1 MRSPLACLVLA
12 ALSLLSLP
20 AASLGSHSVTS
31 DGPRDF
37 TLGAG
42 WQSLPLGGREH
53 FAFTAHIGPGGGAR
67 GWEVARGDLDGA
79 GPLPP
84 FMFKGPVTCLR
95 VAGNRASF
103 FYEFKD
109 AEPSFFRG
117 GGVQVYVEDNGRPR
131 NGQPVDATAFDAPIP
146 GPGPGLPPLEGPT
159 VCPPPRVTG
168 YDPLEAGNLI
178 VHDATP

>member
-1 MRSPLACLVLA
+1 MRRALVCTALVAGWLLA
-12 ALSLLSLP
+12 LP
-20 AASLGSHSVTS
+20 TASQGSHSPAGS
-31 DGPRDF
+31 APRDF

-42 WQSLPLGGREH
+42 WQSLPLGGKEH
-53 FAFTAHIGPGGGAR
+53 FAFTAHIGPAGRAR
-67 GWEVARGDLDGA
+67 GWEVARGDLDGS

-84 FMFKGPVTCLR
+84 FRFRGPVTCLN
-95 VAGNRASF
+95 VVGNRASF
-103 FYEFKD
+103 FYEYRR
-109 AEPSFFRG
+109 AEPPFFQG

-131 NGQPVDATAFDAPIP
+131 NGHAVDGSAFDAPLP

-168 YDPLEAGNLI
+168 YDLIEAGNLV